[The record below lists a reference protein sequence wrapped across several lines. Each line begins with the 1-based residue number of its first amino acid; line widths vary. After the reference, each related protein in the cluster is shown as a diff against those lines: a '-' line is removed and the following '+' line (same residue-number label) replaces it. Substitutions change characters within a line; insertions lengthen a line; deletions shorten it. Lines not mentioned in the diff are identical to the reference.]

1 MKIAFIYPGQGAQY
15 AGMGREI
22 YENFAEAREVFE
34 EANDALK
41 YDITKLCF
49 EGPDEELMKTEN
61 TQPAILTVSIALT
74 KVLSKRGLKADVTAG
89 LSLGE
94 YSSLV
99 YSGVLSF
106 KDAVKLVKKRGE
118 YMQNAV
124 PIGIGGMA
132 AIIGLDNEVVENICY
147 NVREFGVVEPA
158 NYNCPGQLSIAGE
171 IKALEKAVELAK
183 EKGAK
188 KAVMLSVSAPFHC
201 SMLKGAG
208 IKLEEDLKQVP
219 IFDMSVPVITNVTA
233 DYLKIDEVKKT
244 LVKQVSSPVL
254 WEQSVRKM
262 IDDQV
267 EVFIEIGPG
276 KTLTGFMKRIDKTKK
291 ALNFEDMSSLDKLLS
306 SLEVN

>member
-15 AGMGREI
+15 TGMGKEI

-41 YDITKLCF
+41 YDITRLCF

-188 KAVMLSVSAPFHC
+188 KAVMLPVSAPFHC
-201 SMLKGAG
+201 SMLKDAG
-208 IKLEEDLKQVP
+208 IKLEEDLKHVP

-291 ALNFEDMSSLDKLLS
+291 AINFEDTSSLDKLLS
-306 SLEVN
+306 TLEVN

>member
-15 AGMGREI
+15 TGMGKEI
-22 YENFAEAREVFE
+22 YDNFSEAREIFE
-34 EANDALK
+34 EANDSLG
-41 YDITKLCF
+41 YDIARLCF

-74 KVLSKRGLKADVTAG
+74 KVLSNKGIKADVTAG

-94 YSSLV
+94 YSALV

-132 AIIGLDNEVVENICY
+132 AIIGLDNETVENICCD
-147 NVREFGVVEPA
+147 VKDVGIVEPA

-171 IKALEKAVELAK
+171 IKALEKAVEIAK
-183 EKGAK
+183 AKGAK
-188 KAVMLSVSAPFHC
+188 KAVMLPVSAPFHC
-201 SMLKGAG
+201 SMLKEAG
-208 IKLEEDLKQVP
+208 FKLKEDLKE
-219 IFDMSVPVITNVTA
+219 IYTYDMSVPVITNVTA
-233 DYLKIDEVKKT
+233 DYVRIDEVKKM

-254 WEQSVRKM
+254 WEQSIRRM
-262 IDDQV
+262 IED
-267 EVFIEIGPG
+267 EVDTFIEIGPG
-276 KTLTGFMKRIDKTKK
+276 KTLTGFMKRIDKAKK
-291 ALNFEDMSSLDKLLS
+291 ALNFEDIDSLDKLLS

>member
-15 AGMGREI
+15 AGMGKEI
-22 YENFAEAREVFE
+22 YDNFSEAKEVFE
-34 EANDALK
+34 EANDSLG
-41 YDITKLCF
+41 YDIAKLCF

-74 KVLSKRGLKADVTAG
+74 KVLSNKGIKADVTAG

-94 YSSLV
+94 YSALV
-99 YSGVLSF
+99 YSGALSF
-106 KDAVKLVKKRGE
+106 KDAVRLVKKRGE

-132 AIIGLDNEVVENICY
+132 AIIGLDNETVENICY
-147 NVREFGVVEPA
+147 DVKDVGIVEPA

-183 EKGAK
+183 VKGAK
-188 KAVMLSVSAPFHC
+188 KAVMLPVSAPFHC
-201 SMLKGAG
+201 SMLKEAG
-208 IKLEEDLKQVP
+208 IKLEGDLKQ
-219 IFDMSVPVITNVTA
+219 IYTYDMSVPVITNVTA
-233 DYLKIDEVKKT
+233 DYLKMDEVKKM
-244 LVKQVSSPVL
+244 LVRQVSSPVL
-254 WEQSVRKM
+254 WEQSIRRM
-262 IDDQV
+262 IED
-267 EVFIEIGPG
+267 EVDTFIEIGPG

-291 ALNFEDMSSLDKLLS
+291 ALNFEDMGTLVKLLS

>member
-219 IFDMSVPVITNVTA
+219 IFNMSVPVITNVTA

>member
-15 AGMGREI
+15 TGMGKEI

-34 EANDALK
+34 EANDVLK
-41 YDITKLCF
+41 YDITRLCF

-188 KAVMLSVSAPFHC
+188 KAVMLPVSAPFHC
-201 SMLKGAG
+201 SMLKDAG

-291 ALNFEDMSSLDKLLS
+291 AINFEDTSSLDKLLS
-306 SLEVN
+306 TLEVN

>member
-15 AGMGREI
+15 TGMGKEI
-22 YENFAEAREVFE
+22 YDNFSEAREIFE
-34 EANDALK
+34 EANDSLG
-41 YDITKLCF
+41 YDIARLCF

-74 KVLSKRGLKADVTAG
+74 KVLSNKGIKADVTAG

-94 YSSLV
+94 YSALV

-132 AIIGLDNEVVENICY
+132 AIIGLDNETVENICCD
-147 NVREFGVVEPA
+147 VKDVGIVEPA

-171 IKALEKAVELAK
+171 IKALEKAVEIAK
-183 EKGAK
+183 AKGAK
-188 KAVMLSVSAPFHC
+188 KAVMLPVSAPFHC
-201 SMLKGAG
+201 SMLKEAG
-208 IKLEEDLKQVP
+208 FKLKEDLKE
-219 IFDMSVPVITNVTA
+219 IYTYDMSVPVITNVTA
-233 DYLKIDEVKKT
+233 DYVRIDEVKKM

-254 WEQSVRKM
+254 WEQSIRRM
-262 IDDQV
+262 IED
-267 EVFIEIGPG
+267 EVDTFIEIGPG
-276 KTLTGFMKRIDKTKK
+276 KTLTGFMKRIDKAKK
-291 ALNFEDMSSLDKLLS
+291 ALNFEDMGTLVKLLS

>member
-15 AGMGREI
+15 TGMGKEI
-22 YENFAEAREVFE
+22 YDNFSEAREVFE
-34 EANDALK
+34 EANDSLG
-41 YDITKLCF
+41 YDIAKLCF

-74 KVLSKRGLKADVTAG
+74 KVLSNKGIKADVTAG

-94 YSSLV
+94 YSALV

-106 KDAVKLVKKRGE
+106 KDAVRLVKKRGE

-132 AIIGLDNEVVENICY
+132 AIIGLDNETVENICCD
-147 NVREFGVVEPA
+147 VKDVGIVEPA

-183 EKGAK
+183 AKGAK
-188 KAVMLSVSAPFHC
+188 KAVMLPVSAPFHC
-201 SMLKGAG
+201 SMLKEAG
-208 IKLEEDLKQVP
+208 FKLEGDLKE
-219 IFDMSVPVITNVTA
+219 IYTYDMSVPVITNVTA
-233 DYLKIDEVKKT
+233 DYVRIDEVKKM

-254 WEQSVRKM
+254 WEQSIRRM
-262 IDDQV
+262 IEDHVDT
-267 EVFIEIGPG
+267 FIEIGPG

-291 ALNFEDMSSLDKLLS
+291 AVNFEDIDSLDKLLS

>member
-15 AGMGREI
+15 TGMGKEI
-22 YENFAEAREVFE
+22 YENYAEAREVFE
-34 EANDALK
+34 EANDALR
-41 YDITKLCF
+41 YDITRLCF

-147 NVREFGVVEPA
+147 NIREFGVVEPA

-188 KAVMLSVSAPFHC
+188 KAVMLPVSAPFHC
-201 SMLKGAG
+201 SMLKDAG

-219 IFDMSVPVITNVTA
+219 IFDMLVPVITNVTA

-262 IDDQV
+262 VDDQV

-291 ALNFEDMSSLDKLLS
+291 AINFEDMSSLDKLLS

>member
-15 AGMGREI
+15 TGMGKEI

-41 YDITKLCF
+41 YDITRLCF

-188 KAVMLSVSAPFHC
+188 KAVMLPVSAPFHC
-201 SMLKGAG
+201 SMLKDAG

-291 ALNFEDMSSLDKLLS
+291 AINFEDTSSLDKLLS

>member
-15 AGMGREI
+15 TGMGKEI
-22 YENFAEAREVFE
+22 YENYAEAREVFE
-34 EANDALK
+34 EANDALR
-41 YDITKLCF
+41 YDITRLCF

-147 NVREFGVVEPA
+147 NIREFGVVEPA

-188 KAVMLSVSAPFHC
+188 KAVMLPVSAPFHC
-201 SMLKGAG
+201 SMLKDAG

-219 IFDMSVPVITNVTA
+219 IFDMLVPVITNVTA

-291 ALNFEDMSSLDKLLS
+291 AINFEDMSSLDKLLS
-306 SLEVN
+306 TLEVN

>member
-15 AGMGREI
+15 TGMGKEI
-22 YENFAEAREVFE
+22 YDNFSEAREVFE
-34 EANDALK
+34 EANDSLG
-41 YDITKLCF
+41 YDIAKLCF

-74 KVLSKRGLKADVTAG
+74 KVLSNKGIKADVTAG

-94 YSSLV
+94 YSALV

-106 KDAVKLVKKRGE
+106 KDAVRLVKKRGE

-132 AIIGLDNEVVENICY
+132 AIIGLDNETVENICCD
-147 NVREFGVVEPA
+147 VKDVGIVEPA

-183 EKGAK
+183 AKGAK
-188 KAVMLSVSAPFHC
+188 KAVMLPVSAPFHC
-201 SMLKGAG
+201 SMLKEAG
-208 IKLEEDLKQVP
+208 FKLEGDLKE
-219 IFDMSVPVITNVTA
+219 IYTYDMSVPVITNVTA
-233 DYLKIDEVKKT
+233 DYVRIDEVKKM

-254 WEQSVRKM
+254 WEQSIRRM
-262 IDDQV
+262 IEDQV
-267 EVFIEIGPG
+267 DTFIEIGPG
-276 KTLTGFMKRIDKTKK
+276 KTLTGFMKRIDKAKK
-291 ALNFEDMSSLDKLLS
+291 ALNFEDIDSLDKLLS

>member
-15 AGMGREI
+15 AGMGKEI
-22 YENFAEAREVFE
+22 YDNFSEAKEVFE
-34 EANDALK
+34 EANDSLG
-41 YDITKLCF
+41 YDIAKLCF

-74 KVLSKRGLKADVTAG
+74 KVLSNKGIKADVTAG

-94 YSSLV
+94 YSALV

-106 KDAVKLVKKRGE
+106 KDAVRLVKKRGE

-132 AIIGLDNEVVENICY
+132 AIIGLDNETVENICY
-147 NVREFGVVEPA
+147 DVKDVGIVEPA

-183 EKGAK
+183 AKGAK
-188 KAVMLSVSAPFHC
+188 KAVMLPVSAPFHC
-201 SMLKGAG
+201 SMLKEAG
-208 IKLEEDLKQVP
+208 IKLEGDLKQ
-219 IFDMSVPVITNVTA
+219 IYTYDMSVPVITNVTA
-233 DYLKIDEVKKT
+233 DYLKMDEVKKM

-254 WEQSVRKM
+254 WEQSIRRM
-262 IDDQV
+262 IEDQV
-267 EVFIEIGPG
+267 DTFIEIGPG

-291 ALNFEDMSSLDKLLS
+291 ALNFEDMGTLVKLLS